1 MTSDQATL
9 RIIESMIN
17 GKISGY
23 EKGLQ
28 ILNEDPSVSESSKET
43 MIRLVSFTLNDLKD
57 LKEFIENSKK

>member
-28 ILNEDPSVSESSKET
+28 MLNEDSSVSESSKET
-43 MIRLVSFTLNDLKD
+43 MIRLVSFTLKDLKD